1 MKPMVL
7 YKYKV
12 VNNSDTQY
20 LSYELYIMYHTDE
33 NFAKYRDMWK
43 RYRTISEIYGQH
55 TL

>member
-7 YKYKV
+7 YNYKV

-20 LSYELYIMYHTDE
+20 LSYELYTMYHTDE
-33 NFAKYRDMWK
+33 NFAK
-43 RYRTISEIYGQH
+43 ISEIYGQH

>member
-20 LSYELYIMYHTDE
+20 LSYELYTMYHTDE
-33 NFAKYRDMWK
+33 KKLENKL
-43 RYRTISEIYGQH
+43 IIII
-55 TL
+55 L